1 MKNNVKL
8 SIIIPIYN
16 AEKYIIPCLNAVFK
30 QGLDESSFE
39 VILVNDGT
47 KDKSFLVINE
57 IIKSHN
63 NIIIL
68 EQENQG
74 QAVARNNGLKVAN
87 GQYIMMI
94 DSDDL
99 LVENSLS
106 PLLTVAVDK
115 RPDLLVA
122 NFLTKSDVEMTVD
135 YHPNRNLEIIEKTGK
150 ELFIEDLNP
159 HECFIWRTLYS
170 RDFLKFNN
178 ICFFPGTSP
187 YEDIPFTHECYLK
200 ARKCLKTD
208 WIIYIYRRGQESST
222 FTKFTEKRA
231 KEFCFAIA
239 KTWALKYVTDL
250 DEKAVKK
257 IVDDVYTSFSVLM
270 SLTCTSLDKNEISR
284 VYLYLRQQIP
294 DLFFNNGL
302 KQYVISFVMKRYPF
316 LFIRVRLLYAI
327 IFEKKWMLHYYYRI
341 RYKVLSYCLR

>member
-1 MKNNVKL
+1 MNNNVKL

-47 KDKSFLVINE
+47 KDNSMFIINE
-57 IIKSHN
+57 IIRSHN

-68 EQENQG
+68 EQDNQG
-74 QAVARNNGLKVAN
+74 QSVARNNGLKVAN

-99 LVENSLS
+99 LVENSLD
-106 PLLTVAVDK
+106 PLLTVAIEK
-115 RPDLLVA
+115 TPDLIVA
-122 NFLTKSDVEMTVD
+122 DFLTKSDEEMTAD

-159 HECFIWRTLYS
+159 HECFIWRTLYN
-170 RDFLKFNN
+170 RDFLVLNN
-178 ICFFPGTSP
+178 IWFFPGTSP
-187 YEDIPFTHECYLK
+187 YEDVPFTHECYLK
-200 ARKCLKTD
+200 AKKCLRTN
-208 WIIYIYRRGQESST
+208 WIFYIYRRGQESST

-231 KEFCFAIA
+231 KEFCLAIA
-239 KTWALKYVTDL
+239 KTWTLKHMVGH
-250 DEKAVKK
+250 DEKTVAK
-257 IVDDVYTSFSVLM
+257 IINDVYTSFSVMM
-270 SLTCTSLDKNEISR
+270 SLTCTSLSSDEITR
-284 VYLYLRQQIP
+284 VYFYLRQQIP
-294 DLFFNNGL
+294 DLYFNNGL
-302 KQYVISFVMKRYPF
+302 KQIIISFIMNRYPF

-327 IFEKKWMLHYYYRI
+327 IIEKKWMLHYYYRI
-341 RYKVLSYCLR
+341 RYKVLSFCFR